1 MEAVPVSSIVG
12 PHGAP
17 QAITVQPGAFPA
29 RADIWMPL
37 PVPVEGVPSGLEYL
51 TMVDK
56 IIIQQIHEVVEV
68 ITGFETRNKYALR
81 NANGEQV
88 YYAFEESE
96 CCERLC
102 CGPGRGFTMHVV
114 DNFGREVLRIQRPFR
129 CCGRGCYGLLAGV
142 PGCGSE
148 CTIESPPGYVIGTVE
163 QRATFCASSFVVK
176 DNKDEV
182 ILRIDGPCCC
192 LLCGC
197 QDKEFPVTLPS
208 DEHIGFIT
216 KKWGGVLREMFTD
229 ADIFGVTFPINL
241 DVRAKAA
248 LLGATFLID
257 FMEFEQNRRRNV

>member
-29 RADIWMPL
+29 R
-37 PVPVEGVPSGLEYL
+37 
-51 TMVDK
+51 
-56 IIIQQIHEVVEV
+56 
-68 ITGFETRNKYALR
+68 
-81 NANGEQV
+81 
-88 YYAFEESE
+88 
-96 CCERLC
+96 
-102 CGPGRGFTMHVV
+102 
-114 DNFGREVLRIQRPFR
+114 
-129 CCGRGCYGLLAGV
+129 GCYGLLAGV
-142 PGCGSE
+142 PCCGSE

-216 KKWGGVLREMFTD
+216 KKWGGTGRILNFSLFSSHKFGRESESGTSWGNVPNCKWINDVLLF
-229 ADIFGVTFPINL
+229 VS
-241 DVRAKAA
+241 
-248 LLGATFLID
+248 FLPNFI
-257 FMEFEQNRRRNV
+257 